1 MLKIGEFS
9 KLSHLTVKAL
19 RFYEKEGIL
28 MPASIDKWTGY
39 RFYETSQLKDA
50 AVIKAYRQLDLS
62 IEEIKAIFS
71 GADAKSILSAKA
83 DMLNVQKKDIISRL
97 SIIKSILEDKEMKYR
112 VTEKIIPETIVYY
125 AETTL
130 KKYQDSMQ
138 WIPALGKECL
148 ALNPKMKC
156 AEPPYEF
163 CEYLDGEYK
172 ETNIKIRHNEAVTAL
187 GNESDNIKFR
197 TLPETKVL
205 SIYHKGAY
213 DNIGE
218 AYAFIMKYA
227 ESNGYKAAGLA
238 RECYIDGI
246 WNKASVEE
254 WLTEIQLP
262 IE

>member
-28 MPASIDKWTGY
+28 MPAAIDEWTGY
-39 RFYETSQLKDA
+39 RYYETSQLNKA
-50 AVIKAYRQLDLS
+50 AAIKAYRQLDLS

-71 GADAKSILSAKA
+71 GADVKLILSEKA
-83 DMLNVQKKDIISRL
+83 DTLIAEKRSIDVRL
-97 SIIKSILEDKEMKYR
+97 SVIKSILEEEKMNYQ
-112 VTEKIIPETIVYY
+112 VTEKIIPENTVYY

-130 KKYQDSMQ
+130 HKYQDLMS
-138 WIPALGKECL
+138 WIPALGEEFIK
-148 ALNPKMKC
+148 LNPELKC
-156 AEPPYEF
+156 TEPSYKF

-172 ETNIKIRHNEAVTAL
+172 ETDIRVRHNEAVTRI
-187 GNESDNIKFR
+187 GKENDNIRFR

-205 SIYHKGAY
+205 SVYHKGAY

-227 ESNGYKAAGLA
+227 ESNGYKTSGLA

-246 WNKASVEE
+246 WNKESVDG

-262 IE
+262 VE